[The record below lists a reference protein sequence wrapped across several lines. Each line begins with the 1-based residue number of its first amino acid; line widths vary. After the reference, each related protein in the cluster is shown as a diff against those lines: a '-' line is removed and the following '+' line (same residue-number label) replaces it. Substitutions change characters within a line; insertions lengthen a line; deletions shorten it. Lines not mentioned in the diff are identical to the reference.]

1 MKQLAATRALQQPSD
16 AAGLSFR
23 IQPSPVIESQFA
35 RLGAKAVGMP
45 FADTPNALRA
55 GTIQGTENTWS
66 NIHSQNYVEQ
76 LPYITETNHGSL
88 NYMLVTNSRFWFS
101 IPHEARTEL
110 ESIIDEVTFEVNRA
124 AEQQSQADRER
135 LLAGGK
141 AQLTSLDAAT
151 RDAWREAMRPV
162 WQQFEEQ
169 IGKDVIGA
177 AERAIRRNR

>member
-1 MKQLAATRALQQPSD
+1 
-16 AAGLSFR
+16 
-23 IQPSPVIESQFA
+23 
-35 RLGAKAVGMP
+35 
-45 FADTPNALRA
+45 
-55 GTIQGTENTWS
+55 
-66 NIHSQNYVEQ
+66 
-76 LPYITETNHGSL
+76 
-88 NYMLVTNSRFWFS
+88 MLVTNSHFWFS
-101 IPHEARTEL
+101 IPHETRTEL

-124 AEQQSQADRER
+124 AEQQNQADRER

-177 AERAIRRNR
+177 AERAIRRNRCGFSRRSASPGGSRPGSAPACRPARATAA